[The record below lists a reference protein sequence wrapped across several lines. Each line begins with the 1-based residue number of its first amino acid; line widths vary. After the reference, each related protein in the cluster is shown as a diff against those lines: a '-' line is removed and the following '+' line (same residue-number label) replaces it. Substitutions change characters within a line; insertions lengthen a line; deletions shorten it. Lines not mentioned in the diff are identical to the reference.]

1 MSMTDRGGPPDSS
14 AEALLES
21 DSSLL
26 HDLFTLTAAVDA
38 APDGVAILDREGAI
52 QHANSAFQS
61 IAEMGMDE
69 LRAQPA
75 WDLPSLRLDTRTRQ
89 AIAAAVQEGE
99 PLLVDVLPTDEET
112 SGRWREVRLT
122 PVTGPRGDPSHF
134 VWIHREADLQM
145 RVQLELTRQ
154 ARRGREVASLLESH
168 LSLDSFDEFL
178 QRVVEGVADVL
189 GAQFCE
195 ILWPGERSTSLRI
208 RAHVGWAR
216 ETVDRVIVRPAQASQ
231 SGYTLL
237 TGKPEVLTG
246 ADEGPRFFQPEIH
259 KRHDVRAGVTV
270 PLLDDG
276 VAVGVLGAH
285 FDAPRTFE
293 RGDVQ
298 FLETTARIVMA
309 AWHRTQATEEI
320 QEQRDQLRTIF
331 EESAEGIYLARV
343 LPAGGF
349 AYELSN
355 PALSAITG
363 LEVRGPK
370 PLDEE
375 GSEAD
380 RRAAEDFQ
388 TVVDTGLPLHTEQS
402 FDLPV
407 GRRRLS
413 ISRTPVFGPDGRVQR
428 IVGMVVDVTAEHEIQ
443 ERLEL
448 ANRMEALGR
457 LAGGMA
463 HELNNVLT
471 SILGNIALIGSRLGG
486 SGIVDEELDDMVR
499 DARKAAELV
508 AQILKFARVQ
518 PALPTLFDLNSVLDR
533 FHAALPQML
542 GEGVSV
548 DVQRAPESMVA
559 RADQGAVEQVLANIA
574 ENAREAMPRGGSFT
588 VRASPV
594 ELSSEAAGRLG
605 LGPGPYGLLSI
616 RDTGTGMEE
625 ATRRRVFEPFFT
637 TKAQGEGH
645 GLGMAS
651 AYGTVRPFGGT
662 MQVQSAPGLGTTIDI
677 YLPRLPSPAPPDA
690 TPVAGTVTV
699 RGTETILLV
708 EDEDS
713 VRKITGRL
721 LGKLGYT
728 VLNAPNADETLR
740 LFATRSA
747 TIDLV
752 LTDVVMPGLSGIELA
767 ERLQA
772 RYGSVKILFTSG
784 YASKELGRT
793 PEAPPEPFLPKPFTM
808 DELAERVRGVLDS

>member
-1 MSMTDRGGPPDSS
+1 MSLTHRGGPPDSS

-38 APDGVAILDREGAI
+38 VPDGVAILDREGAI

-61 IAEMGMDE
+61 IAGMEMDE
-69 LRAQPA
+69 LREQPA
-75 WDLPSLRLDTRTRQ
+75 WDVPSLRLDARTRE
-89 AIAAAVQEGE
+89 AIAAAVREGE

-112 SGRWREVRLT
+112 SRPWREIRLT

-154 ARRGREVASLLESH
+154 ARRGREVAALLESH
-168 LSLDSFDEFL
+168 LALDSFDDFL

-195 ILWPGERSTSLRI
+195 ILWPGERTTSLRI
-208 RAHVGWAR
+208 RAHVGWNA

-259 KRHDVRAGVTV
+259 KRHGVRAGVTV
-270 PLLDDG
+270 PLLDEG

-285 FDAPRTFE
+285 FDAPRSVE
-293 RGDVQ
+293 RGDIQ

-309 AWHRTQATEEI
+309 AWHRTLATEEI

-331 EESAEGIYLARV
+331 DESAEGIYLVRV

-355 PALSAITG
+355 PALSAMTG
-363 LEVRGPK
+363 LDVRGPE

-413 ISRTPVFGPDGRVQR
+413 ISRTPIFGPDGRVER

-471 SILGNIALIGSRLGG
+471 SILGNIALIGSRLSG
-486 SGIVDEELDDMVR
+486 SGIVEEELDDMVH

-508 AQILKFARVQ
+508 GQILKFARVQ
-518 PALPTLFDLNSVLDR
+518 PALPTLFDLNAVLDR
-533 FHAALPQML
+533 FHAILPQML

-548 DVQRAPESMVA
+548 EVQRAPQSMVA

-616 RDTGTGMEE
+616 QDTGTGMEE

-637 TKAQGEGH
+637 TKPQGEGH

-651 AYGTVRPFGGT
+651 AYGTVRQFGGT
-662 MQVQSAPGLGTTIDI
+662 MQVRSAPGLGTAIDI

-690 TPVAGTVTV
+690 APTGGTATM

-728 VLNAPNADETLR
+728 VLNAPSADEALR
-740 LFATRSA
+740 VFATQSA
-747 TIDLV
+747 AIDLV

-767 ERLQA
+767 ERLQE
-772 RYGSVKILFTSG
+772 RYEGVKILFTSG
-784 YASKELGRT
+784 YASRELGRT

-808 DELAERVRGVLDS
+808 DELAERVRGVLDG